1 MQVKQAVLSWVRN
14 TNVEHQMPP
23 FLRNKVAQVIVALV
37 QVSCCTFI
45 QIFILIFHSFAYGL
59 IRSFVHAFVHSFFCS
74 LSHST
79 KSCLL
84 LAAGVYIPE

>member
-1 MQVKQAVLSWVRN
+1 MLMQVKQAVLSWMRN

-45 QIFILIFHSFAYGL
+45 QSLTLIQSFIH
-59 IRSFVHAFVHSFFCS
+59 H
-74 LSHST
+74 
-79 KSCLL
+79 
-84 LAAGVYIPE
+84 

>member
-37 QVSCCTFI
+37 QVSYYTFTHSFILMHSYSFI
-45 QIFILIFHSFAYGL
+45 Q
-59 IRSFVHAFVHSFFCS
+59 SFVDLFIQLKIAWS
-74 LSHST
+74 
-79 KSCLL
+79 
-84 LAAGVYIPE
+84 

>member
-1 MQVKQAVLSWVRN
+1 MQVKQAVLSWMRN

-45 QIFILIFHSFAYGL
+45 QSLTLIQSFIH
-59 IRSFVHAFVHSFFCS
+59 H
-74 LSHST
+74 
-79 KSCLL
+79 
-84 LAAGVYIPE
+84 

>member
-37 QVSCCTFI
+37 QVSCCTFT
-45 QIFILIFHSFAYGL
+45 QSFILSFSIIHSFAHGL
-59 IRSFVHAFVHSFFCS
+59 IRSFDHSFFHS
-74 LSHST
+74 LTRST

-84 LAAGVYIPE
+84 LAEGMYSPE